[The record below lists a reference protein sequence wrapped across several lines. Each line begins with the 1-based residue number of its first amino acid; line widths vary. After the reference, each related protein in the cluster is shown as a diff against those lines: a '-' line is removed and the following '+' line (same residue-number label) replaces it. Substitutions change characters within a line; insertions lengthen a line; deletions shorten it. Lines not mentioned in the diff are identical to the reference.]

1 MGRLWLSL
9 LATAVWASEEPD
21 PSQKAD
27 EATLRKLVRQTDEA
41 MTSGDLDGL
50 VALYT
55 DDAVE
60 MGQNRPAIFGKAAI
74 RTLEE
79 AFLGADDAEVRS
91 TVEDIQISGDLAVV
105 RTGFTVSSTPK
116 SGGNTTTIVAKS
128 VRICHRQADGSWKI
142 DTLVWN
148 MDGPP
153 SSN

>member
-1 MGRLWLSL
+1 MRRLWLSL
-9 LATAVWASEEPD
+9 LVAAAWAAGPVA
-21 PSQKAD
+21 SQEAD
-27 EATLRKLVRQTDEA
+27 EAALRELVRQGAEA
-41 MTSGDLDGL
+41 MTSGDLDGV

-55 DDAVE
+55 DDAIE

-74 RTLEE
+74 RALEE
-79 AFLGADDAEVRS
+79 AFFRRVNKAEVRT
-91 TVEDIQISGDLAVV
+91 TVENIQVSGDLAVV
-105 RTGFTVSSTPK
+105 RAGFTVTITPK